1 MINYHQKRVIVD
13 TPKIFKHTC
22 VKTKY
27 DNKKLVYGHSLQKKN
42 FLHFV
47 QIRANSSQII
57 I

>member
-22 VKTKY
+22 VKMKY
-27 DNKKLVYGHSLQKKN
+27 DNKKLATHLKKN
-42 FLHFV
+42 FLCFV